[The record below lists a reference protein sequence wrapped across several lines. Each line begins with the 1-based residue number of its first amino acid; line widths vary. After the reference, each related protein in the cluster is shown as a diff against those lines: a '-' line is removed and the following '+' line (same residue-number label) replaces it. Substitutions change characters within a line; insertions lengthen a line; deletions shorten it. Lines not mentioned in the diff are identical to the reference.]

1 MGNSRTSLLKRLTWI
16 GFVAALVWL
25 TGLAVFA
32 GVMPGQPAV
41 GPDRSADAIVVLT
54 GDKGRLEAGM
64 DLLNR
69 KKGGRLLV
77 SGVHQSVAVGD
88 LAKLTGRPHDLFHCC
103 VDLDHLS
110 RNTID
115 NAMMTAE
122 WVEKNNFQTLY
133 LVTSAYH
140 MQRSMLLME
149 SAMPGCEFLPYAVD
163 TPISFQG
170 LVVEYSKFIVTYART
185 VFDV

>member
-1 MGNSRTSLLKRLTWI
+1 MASLQTSFLKRLAWT
-16 GFVAALVWL
+16 GFFALIIWL
-25 TGLAVFA
+25 TGLGVFA
-32 GVMPGQPAV
+32 GAMPSQPL
-41 GPDRSADAIVVLT
+41 PSPNMPADAIVVLT

-69 KKGGRLLV
+69 KQGGRLLV
-77 SGVHQSVAVGD
+77 SGVHRSVAADD
-88 LAKLTGRPHDLFHCC
+88 LANLTGMPHELFNCC

-110 RNTID
+110 NNTIE
-115 NAMMTAE
+115 NAAMTAE
-122 WVEKNNFQTLY
+122 WVDKNNFQALY

-149 SAMPGCEFLPYAVD
+149 AAMPGCEFLPYAVD

-170 LVVEYSKFIVTYART
+170 LVVEYSKFIVTFART
-185 VFDV
+185 VFEV